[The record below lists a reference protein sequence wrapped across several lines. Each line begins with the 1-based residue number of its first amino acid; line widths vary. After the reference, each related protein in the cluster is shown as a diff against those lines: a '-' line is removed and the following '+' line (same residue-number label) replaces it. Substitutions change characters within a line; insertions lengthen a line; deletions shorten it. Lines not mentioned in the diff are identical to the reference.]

1 MLAAAIGIDR
11 LLEEDVGRIVLGD
24 DRARLLDDH
33 LGRQG
38 GQFLLDLPAV
48 VEALALRRLVAA
60 GGIRGG
66 APAPA
71 AIHLDPVGRIVH
83 APARGLC
90 RLQRRA
96 LYRPQVEGIAG
107 GIFGA
112 GGHGGLE
119 RIRHRE
125 LSNSKNKS
133 GTKSRCRRQECPSD
147 VG

>member
-60 GGIRGG
+60 GRDSRT
-66 APAPA
+66 APRP
-71 AIHLDPVGRIVH
+71 
-83 APARGLC
+83 
-90 RLQRRA
+90 RR
-96 LYRPQVEGIAG
+96 RSTST
-107 GIFGA
+107 
-112 GGHGGLE
+112 
-119 RIRHRE
+119 R
-125 LSNSKNKS
+125 
-133 GTKSRCRRQECPSD
+133 
-147 VG
+147 